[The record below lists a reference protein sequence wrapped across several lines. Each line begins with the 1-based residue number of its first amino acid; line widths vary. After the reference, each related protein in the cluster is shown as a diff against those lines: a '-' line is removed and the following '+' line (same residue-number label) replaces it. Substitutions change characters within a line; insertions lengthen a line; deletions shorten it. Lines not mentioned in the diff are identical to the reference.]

1 MTNSIDENNSIEQ
14 IKKLCT
20 PHNEMSSWHL
30 SEKLFNMPRSVS
42 GQANIETLETIKSFL
57 GAIPFEIKGFD
68 NDNYFSW
75 SKPSFWSHKTASIKS
90 CDGKLLLSTDDNLLH
105 LLMHS
110 CPFKGRIPKD
120 QLINHLFLD
129 DNPNLIPYRTSYYK
143 ENWGFCVTKE
153 QFDIITSF
161 DEVDINIE
169 TKLENKPVP
178 YGECILKGNTDKEIL
193 ITSYICHPSMAN
205 NELSGILL
213 VVRLI
218 KSLYLLKEKG
228 VLPFTIRFLL
238 APETFGS
245 IAYISENFTDLKKN
259 TEGVIVLSCVGDG
272 RKISLVKGRKPNKF
286 YSCLRLCSQSVALE
300 KNLQF
305 SEYDFLERGA
315 DERQYASPHV
325 SLDVGTLCNTKF
337 SEYPEYHTSADDMKI
352 ISEEALAMTA
362 EIVLRTIF
370 FFNKNERI
378 LVKDPCEPMFSKFGI
393 YPHTR
398 NYTSTKKTVMN
409 LLNFTAYSDGE
420 NYLSDIAE
428 ICSISDI
435 EALEYLHLFKH
446 NGVIN

>member
-1 MTNSIDENNSIEQ
+1 MADLADNSDFINH
-14 IKKLCT
+14 IKELCN

-30 SEKLFNMPRSVS
+30 SDELFNLPRSVS
-42 GQANIETLETIKSFL
+42 GQANLETLETLKNFFGNIPFKIKSFS
-57 GAIPFEIKGFD
+57 K
-68 NDNYFSW
+68 NNYYSW
-75 SKPSFWSHKTASIKS
+75 SKPNFWSYKNASIKS
-90 CDGKLLLSTDDNLLH
+90 PDGSLLLSTDDNLLH

-110 CPFKGRIPKD
+110 CPFKGRVTKD
-120 QLINHLFLD
+120 ELISHLFLD

-143 ENWGFCVTKE
+143 ENWGFCVTKS
-153 QFDIITSF
+153 QFDTITSF
-161 DEVDINIE
+161 DELDVTIE
-169 TKLENKPVP
+169 TKLEDKPVP
-178 YGECILKGNTDKEIL
+178 YGECILKGNSDKEIL

-213 VVRLI
+213 VARLI
-218 KSLYLLKEKG
+218 KSLSFLKEKES
-228 VLPFTIRFLL
+228 LPFTIRFLL

-245 IAYISENFTDLKKN
+245 IAYINENLKMLKKN

-272 RKISLVKGRKPNKF
+272 RKISLVRGRKPNKF

-300 KNLQF
+300 KNLEF

-337 SEYPEYHTSADDMKI
+337 SEYPEYHTSADNMSI
-352 ISEEALAMTA
+352 ISEEALSMSA

-370 FFNKNERI
+370 FFNENEKI
-378 LVKDPCEPMFSKFGI
+378 VIKDPCEPMFSKFGI

-398 NYTSTKKTVMN
+398 NYTSTKKSVMN
-409 LLNFTAYSDGE
+409 LLNFAAYSDGE

-428 ICSISDI
+428 ICSISDT
-435 EALEYLHLFKH
+435 EALEYLYSFRK
-446 NGVIN
+446 NGVI